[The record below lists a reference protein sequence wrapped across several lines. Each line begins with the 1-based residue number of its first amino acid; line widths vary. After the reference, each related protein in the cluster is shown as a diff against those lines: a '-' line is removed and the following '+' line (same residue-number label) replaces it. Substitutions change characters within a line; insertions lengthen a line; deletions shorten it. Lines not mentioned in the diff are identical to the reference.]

1 MLSKNCARILPQY
14 DLRQLFFVLHQ
25 LGTGHVNKLVLRMGK
40 FSSTLVPLGK
50 CYILHRERLS
60 S

>member
-1 MLSKNCARILPQY
+1 MLSKICARILPHH
-14 DLRQLFFVLHQ
+14 DLTQLFFVLHQ
-25 LGTGHVNKLVLRMGK
+25 LGKSHVNKLGFRMGK

-50 CYILHRERLS
+50 CYILHREGLS